1 LPWVAKGDARYLP
14 FTAALLGVA
23 VLAKG
28 LVPLVLALPLA
39 AVVALKRGPR
49 ALGALLQW
57 RVAVPFL
64 IVALP
69 WYVLC
74 TIRNGREFLR
84 VFFWQHQFERLHSPA
99 LQHIQ
104 PFWFYVPILFV
115 GLLPWAPLAALGFRP
130 QHWREPRRA
139 FLLAWVLFGF
149 VFFSL
154 AVNKLP
160 GYMLPLLPAICAVMG
175 VGMAE
180 ASNTGVSLGL
190 AASALLLAIFP
201 VGSRLL
207 PAALAQG
214 LSRAPAAHLG
224 WSWAAAV
231 AAAIL
236 VVLLARRDRTFEAF
250 TFLALC
256 AAASLLYVKAAAL
269 PEIDRVASARSLW
282 RQIAAKR
289 EETCV
294 ATLNRN
300 FRYGLNYYSGVP
312 LPDCTEQPEP
322 LEIRQQPGEAPQ
334 IDRSSAMLAQP
345 APSR

>member
-1 LPWVAKGDARYLP
+1 
-14 FTAALLGVA
+14 
-23 VLAKG
+23 
-28 LVPLVLALPLA
+28 
-39 AVVALKRGPR
+39 
-49 ALGALLQW
+49 
-57 RVAVPFL
+57 
-64 IVALP
+64 
-69 WYVLC
+69 
-74 TIRNGREFLR
+74 
-84 VFFWQHQFERLHSPA
+84 
-99 LQHIQ
+99 
-104 PFWFYVPILFV
+104 
-115 GLLPWAPLAALGFRP
+115 
-130 QHWREPRRA
+130 
-139 FLLAWVLFGF
+139 
-149 VFFSL
+149 
-154 AVNKLP
+154 
-160 GYMLPLLPAICAVMG
+160 
-175 VGMAE
+175 MAE